1 MDKAMIKRFFFGIK
15 GPQLFSCLF
24 FLGLGLLIILLSM
37 REYKEYSQQTIEES
51 PRADFVDDGLSFE
64 EFQAI
69 FASSKISSGDYEVVA
84 RKNLF
89 SPERQAW
96 QASPAKEDEQQMQ
109 SRSGRNPRIDPRAVK
124 LYGITFSQEQKQ
136 ALIYYHH
143 LPDKNKHRLVGE
155 NESIYQGEDKESEL
169 FRIAKIDRD
178 SVTLE
183 TPNGESFEI
192 GLYAHERQVVST
204 GSQGQVAI
212 VIGGD
217 ESLSPAAVDSDSQ
230 KVAQKD
236 PSTSIAEDSKSRI
249 TGDNGQ
255 LRGVEGD
262 SKTAAAEK
270 EADPLGEAPQTDA
283 RSSNPLEALQ
293 KAMEAAGNRRESSS
307 GEDMERQVQEGTMRR
322 VDTPF
327 GPIYRPV
334 E

>member
-1 MDKAMIKRFFFGIK
+1 MIKRFFFGIK

-96 QASPAKEDEQQMQ
+96 EASPATEDEQQRQ
-109 SRSGRNPRIDPRAVK
+109 SRSRRNPRIDPRAVR
-124 LYGITFSQEQKQ
+124 LYGITFTKDHKQ
-136 ALIYYHH
+136 ALIYYQH
-143 LPDKNKHRLVGE
+143 LPDKNKHRLLGE
-155 NESIYQGEDKESEL
+155 NDSIYQGEDKETEL
-169 FRIAKIDRD
+169 FRIAKIDRE

-183 TPNGESFEI
+183 TPDGESFEI

-217 ESLSPAAVDSDSQ
+217 ESLSPTSVDLDSQ
-230 KVAQKD
+230 KVAPED
-236 PSTSIAEDSKSRI
+236 SSTSIAEDTKSQAPQ
-249 TGDNGQ
+249 DNGQ
-255 LRGVEGD
+255 LREVEGD
-262 SKTAAAEK
+262 SKTVATEK
-270 EADPLGEAPQTDA
+270 EAEQLGQTPQA
-283 RSSNPLEALQ
+283 GSRSSNPLEALQ
-293 KAMEAAGNRRESSS
+293 KAMEAAGNRRDRSS

>member
-1 MDKAMIKRFFFGIK
+1 MIKRFFLGIK

-24 FLGLGLLIILLSM
+24 FLGLGLLIILFSM

-51 PRADFVDDGLSFE
+51 TRSDFVDDGLSFD

-96 QASPAKEDEQQMQ
+96 EASPAAEDEQQKQ

-124 LYGITFSQEQKQ
+124 LYGITFAQDQKQ
-136 ALIYYHH
+136 ALIYYQH

-178 SVTLE
+178 SVTLK

-217 ESLSPAAVDSDSQ
+217 ESLSPTAVDSDSQ

-236 PSTSIAEDSKSRI
+236 PSTSISDDTKSP
-249 TGDNGQ
+249 TPADNGQ
-255 LRGVEGD
+255 ISEAEGD
-262 SKTAAAEK
+262 PRTAAAEK
-270 EADPLGEAPQTDA
+270 ADEQSGQTPQADS
-283 RSSNPLEALQ
+283 RVSNPLEALQ
-293 KAMEAAGNRRESSS
+293 KAMEAAGNRRERSS